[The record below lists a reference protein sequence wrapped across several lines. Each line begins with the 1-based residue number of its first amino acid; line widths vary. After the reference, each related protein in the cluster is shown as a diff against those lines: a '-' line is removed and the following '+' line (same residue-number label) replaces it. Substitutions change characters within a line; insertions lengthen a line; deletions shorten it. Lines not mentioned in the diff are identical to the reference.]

1 MIHLTAIHYI
11 YLLFIFIILGTMVK
25 KRDCSLVCIIGIAL
39 LAIVSTKSLPLSIIS
54 IFNSF
59 IYAITELLPTILI
72 ISIIA
77 ALSKLL
83 RYTGIN
89 RLMISPFTKLIKNDI
104 MAFWVIGIIMMIISY
119 FFWPSPAVA
128 LVGAVL
134 VPVAIKA
141 GLPAIGAA
149 IAMNLFGHGI
159 ALSTD
164 FIIQAAPKIT
174 ADAAGV
180 PVDAV
185 VSASIPLIIVMG
197 LVTTISAF
205 IFLKKDMKNGLIEE
219 NVYDKYAEDD
229 EPINESCISEK
240 TRLFFAILVP
250 LLLILDV
257 VVMLILNLK
266 GGDATA
272 LIGGTALFIL
282 IFISI
287 SAYKNTSLEE
297 ITNYLVSGF
306 KFGFTVFGVVI
317 PIAAFF
323 YLGDA
328 GFTTIIG
335 NHLPVGSLGIVNDL
349 GYALSQIVPINK
361 IFGAFTVTGIGAIT
375 GLDGSGF
382 SGISL
387 AGSTAQLFGASTG
400 ASIPTLTALGQ
411 FAAIWVGG
419 GCLIPWAIIPVSAI
433 CKVSPFEVAK
443 RNFNPVVIGLVV
455 TTIFAIFLI

>member
-1 MIHLTAIHYI
+1 MI
-11 YLLFIFIILGTMVK
+11 K

-39 LAIVSTKSLPLSIIS
+39 IAIVSTKSVPLAVVS

-59 IYAITELLPTILI
+59 VYAITELLPTILI

-77 ALSKLL
+77 AFSKIL

-89 RLMISPFTKLIKNDI
+89 RLMISPFTKLIKNET

-164 FIIQAAPKIT
+164 FIIQAAPKLT
-174 ADAAGV
+174 ADAAGI

-185 VSASIPLIIVMG
+185 VSASVPLIIVMG
-197 LVTTISAF
+197 LVTTITAF
-205 IFLKKDMKNGLIEE
+205 IFLKRDMKKNLIEDS
-219 NVYDKYAEDD
+219 VYDKYAEED
-229 EPINESCISEK
+229 EPINENSMSNK
-240 TRLFFAILVP
+240 WRGFFAVLVP
-250 LLLILDV
+250 ILFVLDV
-257 VVMLILNLK
+257 VAMFILDLK

-272 LIGGTALFIL
+272 LIGGTVLFIL
-282 IFISI
+282 IFIAVK
-287 SAYKNTSLEE
+287 AYKNASLEE
-297 ITNYLVSGF
+297 LTSYFVSGL

-323 YLGDA
+323 YLGDS

-335 NHLPVGSLGIVNDL
+335 NYLPAGSLGIVNDL
-349 GYALSQIVPINK
+349 GFALSQIVPLNK

-400 ASIPTLTALGQ
+400 ANVPTLTALGQ
-411 FAAIWVGG
+411 IAAIWVGG

-443 RNFNPVVIGLVV
+443 RNFKPVVLGLIV
-455 TTIFAIFLI
+455 TTLFAIFLL

>member
-11 YLLFIFIILGTMVK
+11 YLLFIFIILGTMIK

-39 LAIVSTKSLPLSIIS
+39 IAIVSTKSVPLAVVS

-59 IYAITELLPTILI
+59 VYAITELLPTILI

-77 ALSKLL
+77 AFSKIL

-89 RLMISPFTKLIKNDI
+89 RLMISPFTKLIKNET

-164 FIIQAAPKIT
+164 FIIQAAPKLT
-174 ADAAGV
+174 ADAAGI

-185 VSASIPLIIVMG
+185 VSASVPLIIVMG
-197 LVTTISAF
+197 LVTTITAF
-205 IFLKKDMKNGLIEE
+205 IFLKRDMKKNLIEDS
-219 NVYDKYAEDD
+219 VYDKYAEED
-229 EPINESCISEK
+229 EPINENSMSNK
-240 TRLFFAILVP
+240 WRGFFAVLVP
-250 LLLILDV
+250 ILFVLDV
-257 VVMLILNLK
+257 VAMFILDLK

-272 LIGGTALFIL
+272 LIGGTVLFIL
-282 IFISI
+282 IFIAVK
-287 SAYKNTSLEE
+287 AYKNASLEE
-297 ITNYLVSGF
+297 LTSYFVSGL

-323 YLGDA
+323 YLGDS

-335 NHLPVGSLGIVNDL
+335 NYLPAGSLGIVNDL
-349 GYALSQIVPINK
+349 GFALSQIVPLNK

-400 ASIPTLTALGQ
+400 ANVPTLTALGQ
-411 FAAIWVGG
+411 IAAIWVGG

-443 RNFNPVVIGLVV
+443 RNFKPVVLGLIV
-455 TTIFAIFLI
+455 TTLFAIFLL

>member
-11 YLLFIFIILGTMVK
+11 YLIFILIILGTMVR

-39 LAIVSTKSLPLSIIS
+39 IAIVSTKSVPLAIVSV
-54 IFNSF
+54 FNSF
-59 IYAITELLPTILI
+59 IFAITELLPTILI

-77 ALSKLL
+77 ALSKIL

-89 RLMISPFTKLIKNDI
+89 RLMISPFTKFIKNDI

-164 FIIQAAPKIT
+164 FIIQAAPKLT
-174 ADAAGV
+174 ADAAGI

-185 VSASIPLIIVMG
+185 VRASIPLIIVMG
-197 LVTTISAF
+197 LVTTITAF
-205 IFLKKDMKNGLIEE
+205 IFLKRDMKKGLIEDGI
-219 NVYDKYAEDD
+219 YDKYTEAD
-229 EPINESCISEK
+229 EPINESCMSNK
-240 TRLFFAILVP
+240 WRGFFAILVP
-250 LLLILDV
+250 LLLCFDVVAMFILD
-257 VVMLILNLK
+257 LK

-272 LIGGTALFIL
+272 LIGGTVLFIL
-282 IFISI
+282 VLISI
-287 SAYKNTSLEE
+287 KAFKNSCLEE
-297 ITNYLVSGF
+297 LTNHLVSGF

-323 YLGDA
+323 YLGDS

-335 NHLPVGSLGIVNDL
+335 NYLPVGSLGIVNDL
-349 GYALSQIVPINK
+349 GFALSQIVPVNK
-361 IFGAFTVTGIGAIT
+361 IFSAFTVTGIGAIT

-387 AGSTAQLFGASTG
+387 AGSTAKLFGTSTG
-400 ASIPTLTALGQ
+400 ANVPSLTALGQ

-443 RNFNPVVIGLVV
+443 RNFKPVLIGLLV
-455 TTIFAIFLI
+455 TTLFAIFIL

>member
-11 YLLFIFIILGTMVK
+11 YLLFIFLILGTMVK

-77 ALSKLL
+77 GLSKLL

-89 RLMISPFTKLIKNDI
+89 QLMIRPFTKLIKNDF

-164 FIIQAAPKIT
+164 LIIQAAPKIT

-185 VSASIPLIIVMG
+185 VRASIPLIIVMG

-205 IFLKKDMKNGLIEE
+205 IFLKRDMKNGLIED
-219 NVYDKYAEDD
+219 NIYDKYAEDD
-229 EPINESCISEK
+229 EPINESCISGK
-240 TRLFFAILVP
+240 LRLFYAILVP
-250 LLLILDV
+250 ILLVLDV
-257 VVMLILNLK
+257 IVMLTLGLK

-272 LIGGTALFIL
+272 LIGGTALFLL

-297 ITNYLVSGF
+297 ITNYLVSGL
-306 KFGFTVFGVVI
+306 KFGFTVFGVVV

-323 YLGDA
+323 YLGDS

-335 NHLPVGSLGIVNDL
+335 NYLPAGSLGIVNDL

-400 ASIPTLTALGQ
+400 ASIPTLTVLGQ

-419 GCLIPWAIIPVSAI
+419 GCLVPWAIIPVSAI

-443 RNFNPVVIGLVV
+443 KNFKPVVIGLIV
-455 TTIFAIFLI
+455 TTIFAIFLL

>member
-39 LAIVSTKSLPLSIIS
+39 LTIVSTKSLPLSIIS

-229 EPINESCISEK
+229 EPVNESCISEK

-287 SAYKNTSLEE
+287 FAYKNTSLEE

-387 AGSTAQLFGASTG
+387 AGSTAQLFGTSTG

-443 RNFNPVVIGLVV
+443 RNFKPVVIGLVV

>member
-1 MIHLTAIHYI
+1 MIQLSAIHYI
-11 YLLFIFIILGTMVK
+11 YLIFIFIILGTMIK

-39 LAIVSTKSLPLSIIS
+39 IAIISTKSIPLSVMS

-59 IYAITELLPTILI
+59 IYAISELLPTILI

-77 ALSKLL
+77 ALSKIL

-89 RLMISPFTKLIKNDI
+89 RLMISPFTKLIKNDF

-149 IAMNLFGHGI
+149 IAMNIFGHGI

-164 FIIQAAPKIT
+164 FIIQAAPKLT

-180 PVDAV
+180 SVASV
-185 VSASIPLIIVMG
+185 VAASIPLIIVMG
-197 LVTTISAF
+197 VVTSVSAYV
-205 IFLKKDMKNGLIEE
+205 FLKRDMKKGNIDDLIYEQYVEE
-219 NVYDKYAEDD
+219 E
-229 EPINESCISEK
+229 EEINEGSMSKGWKI
-240 TRLFFAILVP
+240 FFAFLVP
-250 LLLILDV
+250 ALYVLDV
-257 VVMLILNLK
+257 VAMFLLGLK

-272 LIGGTALFIL
+272 LIGGTTLFLLIL
-282 IFISI
+282 IAIK
-287 SAYKNTSLEE
+287 AYKNKSLEE
-297 ITNYLVSGF
+297 LTAHFISGLTFGF
-306 KFGFTVFGVVI
+306 KVFGVVI

-323 YLGDA
+323 YLGDS
-328 GFTTIIG
+328 GFTTMVG
-335 NHLPVGSLGIVNDL
+335 NYLPVGSLGIVNDL

-361 IFGAFTVTGIGAIT
+361 IVSAFTVTGIGAIT

-387 AGSTAQLFGASTG
+387 AGSTAQLFGASSG
-400 ASIPTLTALGQ
+400 INVPTLTALGQ

-443 RNFNPVVIGLVV
+443 RNFKPVVLGLIV
-455 TTIFAIFLI
+455 TTLFALILL

>member
-39 LAIVSTKSLPLSIIS
+39 ISVVSTKSLPLAIIS

-59 IYAITELLPTILI
+59 TYAITELLPTILI

-89 RLMISPFTKLIKNDI
+89 QLMISPFTKLIKNDF

-164 FIIQAAPKIT
+164 LIIQAAPKLT

-205 IFLKKDMKNGLIEE
+205 IFLKRDMKRGLIED
-219 NVYDKYAEDD
+219 NVYDKYSEEN
-229 EPINESCISEK
+229 EPINESCISAK
-240 TRLFFAILVP
+240 WRLFFAILVP
-250 LLLILDV
+250 LLLVLDV
-257 VVMLILNLK
+257 VAMLILNLK

-272 LIGGTALFIL
+272 LIGGTALFLL
-282 IFISI
+282 IFISLA
-287 SAYKNTSLEE
+287 AYKNTSLEE
-297 ITNYLVSGF
+297 ITNYFVSGL

-335 NHLPVGSLGIVNDL
+335 NYLPAGSLGIVNDL

-443 RNFNPVVIGLVV
+443 RNFKPVVIGLIV
-455 TTIFAIFLI
+455 TTIFAIFLL